1 VSTTAAPTAPAAPS
15 GPAPGPD
22 GFWRRHRST
31 LVILVGAVLAV
42 TVAVVLGTG
51 TANDTALDPDNPG
64 PDGTRALARV
74 LEQDGVHL
82 TVARDADAFDRARV
96 DGNTTV
102 VVVQPAYLG
111 QSTIRRMLDHSRV
124 ADRLVV
130 VDAGP
135 GFVDALGLTDD
146 PGGVPVGRG
155 RSADCDDPLF
165 SGLTIQV
172 DSAVAYAHG
181 ACFRGA
187 FGGLVDEPA
196 DGPAANL
203 VLFGAGQA
211 LTNDQVLR
219 ADNAAVAL
227 RLLGQQPRVVWYLP
241 SLDDLVGADGVSV
254 RSLLPLWL
262 LPGLWLGAVV
272 LVSLVVWRGR
282 RLGALATEPLPVVVR
297 ASETTRSLGRLYRRS
312 GDRAHAAETLRR
324 AARRRLAEGLRLG
337 SAAPPD
343 AVVREVARRA
353 GRDEAAVRALLGPG
367 GAVPS
372 TDRDL
377 VTLADDLDQ
386 LDREVFHA

>member
-1 VSTTAAPTAPAAPS
+1 VN
-15 GPAPGPD
+15 GPD
-22 GFWRRHRST
+22 GFVRRHRST
-31 LVILVGAVLAV
+31 FAVLLGAGLA
-42 TVAVVLGTG
+42 VAVAIVLGAG
-51 TANDTALDPDNPG
+51 TSNNTAMDPGNPG
-64 PDGTRALARV
+64 PGGTRALAQV
-74 LEQDGVHL
+74 LGQDGVEV
-82 TVARDADAFDRARV
+82 TVARDAAAFDRARV

-111 QSTIRRMLDHSRV
+111 QSTIRRLLDHSRV
-124 ADRLVV
+124 ADRVVV

-135 GFVDALGLTDD
+135 GFVEALGLDDD
-146 PGGVPVGRG
+146 PGGVRVGRG
-155 RSADCDDPLF
+155 RAAHCDDPLF
-165 SGLTIQV
+165 SGLTIEV

-181 ACFRGA
+181 SCFRGA

-227 RLLGQQPRVVWYLP
+227 RLLGQQDRLVWYQP
-241 SLDDLVGADGVSV
+241 SLDDLVGSDGVSV
-254 RSLLPLWL
+254 RSLLPPWL
-262 LPGLWLGAVV
+262 VPGLWLGAAA
-272 LVSLVVWRGR
+272 LISLVVWRGR

-312 GDRAHAAETLRR
+312 GDRAHAAEALRH
-324 AARRRLAEGLRLG
+324 AARQQLAERLRLG
-337 SAAPPD
+337 SAAPAD
-343 AVVREVARRA
+343 VVVREAARRA
-353 GRDEAAVRALLGPG
+353 GRDEGAVRALLGPE

-377 VTLADDLDQ
+377 VTLATDLDQ
-386 LDREVFHA
+386 LDREVRRP